1 MKSFRLLL
9 HRFPVTLGLLLTLAL
24 VALATNSHTSRLE
37 PDWLTQLGFASQDF
51 WEVRWGRLV
60 TSALVTLGG
69 SVFWQAIGMVS
80 LAVGAAEYLTGS
92 KQTFAVF
99 WGVHLTTL
107 LTTGLIVSPILHW
120 LVFNGDSLLLW
131 SRDVGPS
138 AGYFGALGF
147 AVAAL
152 PVRRRWRWLLA
163 TVIFA
168 GLVLTLWQTSG
179 VGEAGTLKL
188 LANITHLIAFP
199 LGAATWPA
207 IRYLGHRRQ
216 AEPPKLMKGIQ

>member
-1 MKSFRLLL
+1 MKSLRLFL
-9 HRFPVTLGLLLTLAL
+9 HRFPITLGLLLTLAL
-24 VALATNSHTSRLE
+24 VALTTNSHASRLE
-37 PDWLTQLGFASQDF
+37 PDWLTQLGFASRDF
-51 WEVRWGRLV
+51 WEVRWGRLF

-107 LTTGLIVSPILHW
+107 LTTGLIVNPILHW

-163 TVIFA
+163 AAIFA
-168 GLVLTLWQTSG
+168 GLVLTVWQTFG
-179 VGEAGTLKL
+179 IGEDGTLKL
-188 LANITHLIAFP
+188 LADIAHLIAFP
-199 LGAATWPA
+199 LGAAAWPI
-207 IRYLGHRRQ
+207 IRYFGRRRQ
-216 AEPPKLMKGIQ
+216 AAPPKLMKGIQ